1 MNLSQQERLQLINQF
16 EILSIQNENDASHY
30 QELIKILQS
39 GYTIFYNQVFQ
50 HLSEEMSEESC
61 KLVLNILDLYRAIE
75 DTRARTAS
83 KELDDH
89 RRSTFLGFDGNS
101 ETEYMCF
108 ARFLVVEQGKF
119 REQEQYLQKNDN
131 MNSHMPMIEIYRRM
145 LIAAGNYNIWEMSA
159 EDALNILN
167 A

>member
-61 KLVLNILDLYRAIE
+61 QLVLNILDLYRAIE
-75 DTRARTAS
+75 DTRARTAC

-89 RRSTFLGFDGNS
+89 HRSTFLGFDGNG

-145 LIAAGNYNIWEMSA
+145 LIEAGNYNIWQMSA